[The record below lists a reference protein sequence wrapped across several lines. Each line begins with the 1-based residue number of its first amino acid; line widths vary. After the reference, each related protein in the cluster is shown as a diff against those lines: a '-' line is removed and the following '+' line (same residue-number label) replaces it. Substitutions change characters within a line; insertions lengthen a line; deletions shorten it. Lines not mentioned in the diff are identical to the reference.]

1 MAGARP
7 VYYICDEEANWY
19 PDPEDIRRKITPK
32 TRAILLINPN
42 NPTGVLYPR
51 ELLEEILDI
60 AREHDLVVFADEIY
74 DRLVMDGKEHT
85 SVAALAPDLLVITMN
100 GLSKSH
106 IICGFRC
113 GWMVISGARGRADDF
128 ISGIV
133 SLASMRLCGN
143 ALTQLVIPAALADE
157 ESTKAML
164 VPGGRLYEQ
173 REVTVRELR
182 KIPGVSVVK
191 NDATF
196 YIFPKLDV
204 KRFHITDDEKFAMDF
219 LHEKHVMI
227 VPGRGFGWAQP
238 DHFRIVM
245 LPEPEVLEKAVHDLG
260 DFLSTYRQQA

>member
-1 MAGARP
+1 
-7 VYYICDEEANWY
+7 
-19 PDPEDIRRKITPK
+19 
-32 TRAILLINPN
+32 
-42 NPTGVLYPR
+42 
-51 ELLEEILDI
+51 
-60 AREHDLVVFADEIY
+60 
-74 DRLVMDGKEHT
+74 
-85 SVAALAPDLLVITMN
+85 MN

-204 KRFHITDDEKFAMDF
+204 KRFHITDDEKFAM
-219 LHEKHVMI
+219 
-227 VPGRGFGWAQP
+227 GFPA
-238 DHFRIVM
+238 
-245 LPEPEVLEKAVHDLG
+245 
-260 DFLSTYRQQA
+260 